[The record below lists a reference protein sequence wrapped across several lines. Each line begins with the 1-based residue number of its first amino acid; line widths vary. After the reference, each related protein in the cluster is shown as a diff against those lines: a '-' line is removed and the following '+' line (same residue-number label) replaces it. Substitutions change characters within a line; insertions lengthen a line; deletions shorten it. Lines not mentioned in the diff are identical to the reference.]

1 MGAVLQALV
10 NALAGHVAPG
20 PREVALRK
28 RHIPQISRE
37 FFAVASFVPT

>member
-28 RHIPQISRE
+28 RPIPQLAASSSQW
-37 FFAVASFVPT
+37 ASFVPT